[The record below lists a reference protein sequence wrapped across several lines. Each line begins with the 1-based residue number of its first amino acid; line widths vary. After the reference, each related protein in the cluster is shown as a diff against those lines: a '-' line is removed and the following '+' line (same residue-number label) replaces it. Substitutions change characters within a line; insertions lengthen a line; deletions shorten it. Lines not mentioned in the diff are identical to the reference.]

1 MSEHYLMELISQFCS
16 CEGLRFDLVRI
27 DLVRVDLVATDLMGS
42 SCVHIFIDLSFSISF
57 LVLRELKVR
66 VMSKG
71 DMFGS
76 LNLFQ
81 SKRKHPTETYLL
93 TLRKVTLLMYAGPG
107 SSGLASFPDHAG
119 EWKCPSSHVVGFPS
133 LHRLVMSNFYKP
145 TF

>member
-93 TLRKVTLLMYAGPG
+93 TLRKVTATTLLVYAGP
-107 SSGLASFPDHAG
+107 SLA
-119 EWKCPSSHVVGFPS
+119 V
-133 LHRLVMSNFYKP
+133 
-145 TF
+145 